1 MEIVIIIALILI
13 NGLFSMSE
21 LALVSTRKFK
31 LEASIKK
38 GDTGAAKALELANN
52 PTTFLSTVQIG
63 ITLVGIL
70 TGLFSGKS
78 LTLTVANYLR
88 SIELIAPYAESVA
101 VFLVVLF
108 ITYLTIVFGE
118 LIPKRIGLHYPEA
131 IATTIAA
138 PMTILSRISLPIIWI
153 LTKTSNLFFN
163 LFGIKDYHD
172 EAVSEEEINA
182 IIKDSTEGGE
192 IQPIEQDL
200 VRRVFSLGDRRAGEL
215 MTHRM
220 DLVWIDINDNW
231 ETIKSKIRS
240 RPHSV
245 YPVCERSL
253 DNLLGLVS
261 VRELFLQESS
271 TSSPNLKRHVRKALF
286 VSEYTAAYR
295 VLELLRSAQQH
306 YGIVLDEYGDLQGLI
321 SINDILDELISDKTD
336 TANDY
341 QIIQRSENTWL
352 ADGQL
357 PLFEFI
363 QYFKVSDVPETN
375 NFTTLG
381 GLLLKLLDHIP
392 TLTEK
397 VRWNNFE
404 LEVVDMDGMRIDKIL
419 ITRIPE

>member
-1 MEIVIIIALILI
+1 MEIVIIIVLILI

-38 GDTGAAKALELANN
+38 GDKGAAKALALANN

-63 ITLVGIL
+63 ITLIGIL
-70 TGLFSGKS
+70 TGLFSGKG
-78 LTLTVANYLR
+78 LTQTVGIYL
-88 SIELIAPYAESVA
+88 SNIEVIAPYAESIA
-101 VFLVVLF
+101 VFLVVLL

-118 LIPKRIGLHYPEA
+118 LIPKRIGLHYPE
-131 IATTIAA
+131 TIA
-138 PMTILSRISLPIIWI
+138 MTIAMPMILLSKISLPIIWI

-163 LFGIKDYHD
+163 LFGIKEHH
-172 EAVSEEEINA
+172 EEVVSEEEINA

-200 VRRVFSLGDRRAGEL
+200 VRRVFSLGDRRTGEL
-215 MTHRM
+215 MTNRM
-220 DLVWIDINDNW
+220 DLVWIDVTDSLDV
-231 ETIKSKIRS
+231 IKSKIS
-240 RPHSV
+240 NYPHSV
-245 YPVCERSL
+245 YPLCEGSL
-253 DNLLGLVS
+253 DKLLGLVS
-261 VRELFLQESS
+261 VRELFLEETQS
-271 TSSPNLKRHVRKALF
+271 SSPDLKRYIKKALF

-295 VLELLRSAQQH
+295 VLELLRSAQQR

-321 SINDILDELISDKTD
+321 SINDILDELISDRRD
-336 TANDY
+336 PANDY
-341 QIIQRSENTWL
+341 QIVQRTENTWL

-357 PLFEFI
+357 PIFEFI
-363 QYFKVSDVPETN
+363 KYFNLSDAPEAN

-397 VRWNNFE
+397 VRWNDFE

-419 ITRIPE
+419 ITRIE